1 MKHHNRWIAGLAA
14 TALLL
19 TTAAGALAYTGQ
31 VLASITVAPSG
42 TVTCTAP
49 FTVAATILDAEGQP
63 VAGQSVAWSIRTS
76 LSPGDRIN
84 ATPTVTNADGVAT
97 TTVTLGTVT
106 GKREIRATTGEVS
119 ASAVI
124 DAACGGL
131 PTTSTAPGQESGGAP
146 LAALLILAFVGAAG
160 GSLVLRRVATRS

>member
-1 MKHHNRWIAGLAA
+1 MKHPNRWIAALAA

-19 TTAAGALAYTGQ
+19 TTAASALAYTGQ

-49 FTVAATILDAEGQP
+49 FTVAATILDSEGRP
-63 VAGQSVAWSIRTS
+63 MAGESVAWSWVR
-76 LSPGDRIN
+76 SPSADDTIN
-84 ATPTVTNADGVAT
+84 ATPTITDADGVAL
-97 TTVTLGTVT
+97 TTVALANVT
-106 GKREIRATTGEVS
+106 GTREIRATAGDIQ

-131 PTTSTAPGQESGGAP
+131 PITSTAPGRESGSAP
-146 LAALLILAFVGAAG
+146 LAALLVLAVVVAAG